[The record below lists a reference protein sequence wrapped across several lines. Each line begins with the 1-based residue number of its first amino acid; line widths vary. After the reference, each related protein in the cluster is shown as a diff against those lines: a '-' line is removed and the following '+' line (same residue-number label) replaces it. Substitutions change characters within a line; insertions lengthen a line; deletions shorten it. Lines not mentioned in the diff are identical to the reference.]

1 MTTENIPLLLGVT
14 GATGTHAAT
23 ILVEKSPWPV
33 ALIASRIG
41 KAVYAHEGGAFAELE
56 KAAAATYDNES
67 LFAPVA
73 SGSVPTVGMVILPCT
88 TSTLAQIAG
97 GQGDTLITRA
107 AHCHLKERR
116 PLILCVRET
125 PWTAIDFENARRVS
139 EAGGIV
145 MPLSPPFYMETERP
159 PETVTMTDLLT
170 AFVDRVLALLG
181 KPPERTWEDQC

>member
-33 ALIASRIG
+33 ALIASRVG
-41 KAVYAHEGGAFAELE
+41 KAVYAHEGGAFADLE
-56 KAAAATYDNES
+56 KAATATYDNES

-97 GQGDTLITRA
+97 
-107 AHCHLKERR
+107 
-116 PLILCVRET
+116 
-125 PWTAIDFENARRVS
+125 
-139 EAGGIV
+139 
-145 MPLSPPFYMETERP
+145 
-159 PETVTMTDLLT
+159 
-170 AFVDRVLALLG
+170 
-181 KPPERTWEDQC
+181 